1 MKQTLEE
8 LMENCVQYFG
18 LQSFSV
24 RRIERYQ
31 YVWQKKLKPY
41 MIKQSILYYNAIV
54 GQRFIDSNITAETFT
69 AYERDI
75 MRCIHALDE
84 FQEKGVIS
92 KRYYKSIKLEF
103 SGSIGIAMQKFL
115 SHLQLLR
122 RSKSTVSLHRMYL
135 YRLLTYLES
144 KQVHAIEDIKEAHII
159 TFLSTATNKKIG
171 AASCVRMF
179 LSYLFEERLLTSDIF
194 ISIRNFRLSR
204 EEKLPSVYSK
214 MEVHKI
220 EASIQRSDA
229 TGKRNYAMMLLATRL
244 GFRASDIAHL
254 SFHNLDWTQSTITLF
269 QFKTGKELKVPLLA
283 EVGEA
288 LIDYLKYGRRYSKS
302 ERIFLYARAPF
313 SPMENLAVSSA
324 LGRIIGASGV
334 DTSGRKHGPHAMRH
348 SLSSRFLEN
357 KVSMPVISNALG
369 HQNTNTTMFYLR
381 IDITSLRQCA
391 LDVPIVA
398 DQFYNQKGGIFY
410 E

>member
-8 LMENCVQYFG
+8 LMEHCVQYFEQ
-18 LQSFSV
+18 QSFSV
-24 RRIERYQ
+24 RRIDRYK
-31 YVWQKKLKPY
+31 YVWKKKLKPY
-41 MIKQSILYYNAIV
+41 MIKQSVPYYNSSV
-54 GQRFIDSNITAETFT
+54 GREFIDSNITAETFT

-75 MRCIHALDE
+75 VRCIHALDE
-84 FQEKGVIS
+84 FQENRIIS
-92 KRYYKSIKLEF
+92 KRYYKPIKVEL
-103 SGSIGIAMQKFL
+103 SGAVGIAMQKFL
-115 SHLQLLR
+115 SHLQSLR
-122 RSKSTVSLHRMYL
+122 RSKSTINVHRMYL
-135 YRLLTYLES
+135 YRLLTYLKS
-144 KQVHAIEDIKEAHII
+144 KQVHAIEDVKEADII

-179 LSYLFEERLLTSDIF
+179 LSYLFEEHLLKF
-194 ISIRNFRLSR
+194 NISIPLQHFRHLR

-214 MEVHKI
+214 IEVYKI

-229 TGKRNYAMMLLATRL
+229 TGKRNYAMTLLATRL

-254 SFHNLDWTQSTITLF
+254 SFFNLDWTQSTITLL

-288 LIDYLKYGRRYSKS
+288 LIDYLKYGRRHCESQ
-302 ERIFLYARAPF
+302 RVFLYTRAPF

-324 LGRIIGASGV
+324 IRRIILSSGV
-334 DTSGRKHGPHAMRH
+334 DTSGRKKGPHAMRH

-357 KVSMPVISNALG
+357 KVTMPVISNALG
-369 HQNTNTTMFYLR
+369 HHSTNTTMSYLR
-381 IDITSLRQCA
+381 IDLTSLRQCA
-391 LDVPIVA
+391 LDVPTVS